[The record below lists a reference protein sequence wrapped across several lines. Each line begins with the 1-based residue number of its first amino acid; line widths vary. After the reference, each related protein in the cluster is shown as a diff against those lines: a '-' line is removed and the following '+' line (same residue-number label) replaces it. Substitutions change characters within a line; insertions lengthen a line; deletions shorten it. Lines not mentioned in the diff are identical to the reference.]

1 MVQPDFLRI
10 CALGFQNHYCTRV
23 NMKCMSMRR
32 STIGAR
38 LPVKASNWAPP
49 PGPSPSAQQGVI
61 SSSPDHHWDA
71 SRTFLSFYIKD
82 SLSSAPPISQSSQG
96 GVSVLSKVPL
106 LRWMSEI
113 RLRMGSSLRLRSIGI
128 LRRRSILLRMPPAM
142 LLLRRSMLRLLQFP
156 VATLSPEPLGWG
168 HSLFHRNV
176 DHFPTVVVPLQN
188 CLGALSNRTQNTF
201 FWSPPK
207 MILDDCSL
215 QNWIFRLP
223 FASTTS

>member
-1 MVQPDFLRI
+1 MLHSAPVHAIVVACPTRMTPPKTWSVSTCFKSRKPIPSKKKTHHVQPDFLRI

-82 SLSSAPPISQSSQG
+82 SLSSAPPIRIISQANHPRAEFQSSQ
-96 GVSVLSKVPL
+96 K
-106 LRWMSEI
+106 
-113 RLRMGSSLRLRSIGI
+113 
-128 LRRRSILLRMPPAM
+128 
-142 LLLRRSMLRLLQFP
+142 FP
-156 VATLSPEPLGWG
+156 FCAGCLKSAFGWDPVYVFG
-168 HSLFHRNV
+168 
-176 DHFPTVVVPLQN
+176 Q
-188 CLGALSNRTQNTF
+188 
-201 FWSPPK
+201 
-207 MILDDCSL
+207 
-215 QNWIFRLP
+215 
-223 FASTTS
+223 